1 MKKIAIHVSFF
12 YIESRIQ
19 YVNRIIEATNQYDCD
34 ADIYIHTNAH
44 DLRSSAFCPH
54 TNGRLLIISH
64 DLSLE
69 NPFYLTW
76 KCRPLLKT
84 QVDDYDAFMYIE
96 DDILVPWNAI
106 KYWLNNNERL
116 IEQNYNLGFMRIEI
130 AADGEEYITDL
141 HGECFDTII
150 QLADGQPCCLNN
162 KNPYCAFWIYN
173 KAEFKRF
180 VLSPYYDIQNIP
192 EYPIREKSAI
202 GLHGNLNYWYK
213 GTVIPII
220 GQGLNPDCRIYH
232 MPNNYVVDSSPF
244 ATIRFEDAIDK
255 NTLKHDSTNKTNMSV
270 EEPTN
275 PLTIKISNEILD
287 NFELKGHEYL
297 FDKEYYDSRS
307 GVNEYRLYSYLT
319 TFFNNATILDIGT
332 FTGRSAIALSYNE
345 TNRVISYDIEDHIKT
360 HGHPIYTKS
369 NVEFRIG
376 DVLRDLTEDFIRTV
390 KIVMI
395 DIDHYGDNEKRILD
409 RLKTLGF
416 KGLILLDDITKHP
429 DATINRC
436 MNQFW
441 DSIEDTCYDMTDYG
455 HCTGT
460 GIVVIG
466 NNIRF
471 CK

>member
-1 MKKIAIHVSFF
+1 MKNIAIHVSFF

-19 YVNRIIEATNQYDCD
+19 YVNRIIDATNQYDCV
-34 ADIYIHTNAH
+34 ADIYIHTNIPE
-44 DLRSSAFCPH
+44 LEPSLLSRY
-54 TNGRLLIISH
+54 TNGSLLIISH

-69 NPFYLTW
+69 HPFYLTW

-84 QVDDYDAFMYIE
+84 QMDDYDAFMYIE
-96 DDILVPWNAI
+96 DDILVPWKAI
-106 KYWLNNNERL
+106 QYWINNNERL
-116 IEQNYNLGFMRIEI
+116 IAQNYNLGFLRIEI
-130 AADGEEYITDL
+130 AADGEEYISDL
-141 HGECFDTII
+141 YGERLDTII
-150 QLADGQPCCLNN
+150 QLDDGLPYCLNN

-180 VLSPYYDIQNIP
+180 AENPYYDIQKIP
-192 EYPIREKSAI
+192 DYAIREKSAI
-202 GLHGNLNYWYK
+202 GLHGIQNYWYK
-213 GTVIPII
+213 GTVIPIV
-220 GQGLNPDCRIYH
+220 GDGLAVDCRVYH
-232 MPNNYVVDSSPF
+232 MPNNYVVDDSPF

-255 NTLKHDSTNKTNMSV
+255 NTLKYDSSNKTKMSV
-270 EEPTN
+270 EEPAN

-297 FDKEYYDSRS
+297 FHKKYYDFKS

-319 TFFNNATILDIGT
+319 TFFSNATILDIGT

-345 TNRVISYDIEDHIKT
+345 TNRVISYDVEDHIKT

-390 KIVMI
+390 KIVVI
-395 DIDHYGDNEKRILD
+395 DMDHYGDIEKKILNRI
-409 RLKTLGF
+409 KELGF
-416 KGLILLDDITKHP
+416 KGLVVLNDITKHP
-429 DATINRC
+429 DPTINRC

-441 DSIEDTCYDMTDYG
+441 DSIEDPCYDMTDYG

-466 NNIRF
+466 DDIRF